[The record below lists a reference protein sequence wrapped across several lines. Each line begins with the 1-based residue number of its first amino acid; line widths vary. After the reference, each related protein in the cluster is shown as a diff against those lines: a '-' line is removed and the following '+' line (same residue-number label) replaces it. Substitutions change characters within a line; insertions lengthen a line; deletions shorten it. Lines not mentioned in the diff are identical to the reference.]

1 MNNTRENLLP
11 TRYSLLSRL
20 HNWDDQESWKDF
32 FDTYWRLIYGL
43 ALKSGLTEEEAQ
55 DTVQE
60 TVISVAKHIEKFN
73 RDPAKGSFKGWLRN
87 IIRWRIAD
95 QLKKRLPSSRQPP
108 QSTAKNPM
116 AELDDI
122 INPYCSALEA
132 IWDLEWQQN
141 LVDAALERV
150 KRQIKEEHYQMF
162 DLYVVKKWPISKVAK
177 TLGVSAGRVYLA
189 KHRVSGLLKKEIQRL
204 DKSLS

>member
-1 MNNTRENLLP
+1 MKESAFYPRVHKRRTLGCMNNTRENLLP

-116 AELDDI
+116 
-122 INPYCSALEA
+122 
-132 IWDLEWQQN
+132 
-141 LVDAALERV
+141 
-150 KRQIKEEHYQMF
+150 
-162 DLYVVKKWPISKVAK
+162 
-177 TLGVSAGRVYLA
+177 
-189 KHRVSGLLKKEIQRL
+189 
-204 DKSLS
+204 